1 MVLVRSSSVAK
12 QTQWLHVLIDVALD
26 VSEESAT
33 FWSAALGWPLGEPW
47 PGLPE
52 FRSFVP
58 PPRATPTSTSRSGIT
73 ARESILILR
82 LPIVAPLTDSSSWER
97 SSLANLRAGAR

>member
-1 MVLVRSSSVAK
+1 MVLARSDSVAA
-12 QTQWLHVLIDVALD
+12 QTQWLHVFIDVAPG

-33 FWSAALGWPLGEPW
+33 FWSAALGWPLGGPW
-47 PGLPE
+47 PGHPE

-58 PPRATPTSTSRSGIT
+58 LQATPTSTSRSGIT

-97 SSLANLRAGAR
+97 SSLANLTAGAR